1 MKLLKKNQLAILVI
15 SLMLI
20 TAGYLSYGSGNNNQT
35 MRASSKPEENPN
47 IASIG
52 DAELVNTNVTEE
64 NKENKENKE
73 KEEQAQ
79 TPKNITP
86 SPSTSQDVKDTSK
99 QEKTANTNIT
109 SDEYFTNSKL
119 ERNVMYSQMTARY
132 QEIISSNTRSTRTKN
147 NSTRRNKQNKR

>member
-52 DAELVNTNVTEE
+52 DAELVNTNVTE
-64 NKENKENKE
+64 ENKE